1 MLYYKTSFL
10 HTSSSFFKQKSHW
23 LCLFIVWHAIFFSVL
38 THAATPEQIENIQKA
53 AQAHVLETIEQPLG
67 GEIVA
72 TPGRIDSRVH
82 ATDCPSGLQTSSS
95 ATRNTSSNVTV
106 LVECPEDNWR
116 IYIPVRMSV
125 SMPLVTA
132 TRPLTRGSLVEAND
146 VTMTMVDRNRAR
158 RGGFSDMSNVVGAK
172 LKRNVKLGDVI
183 ERNDVCVVC
192 RNEKVVIRAV
202 KGEMIISTKGTALS
216 DGANG
221 DQVRVK
227 NDKSQRIIEGI
238 VTGVAEI
245 TVNF

>member
-10 HTSSSFFKQKSHW
+10 HTSSRTFGQKCHW

-72 TPGRIDSRVH
+72 TPGRIDSRIH
-82 ATDCPSGLQTSSS
+82 ATDCPSPLETSSS
-95 ATRNTSSNVTV
+95 TTRNTSSNVTV

-116 IYIPVRMSV
+116 IYVPVRMSI
-125 SMPLVTA
+125 SMPLVTV
-132 TRPLTRGSLVEAND
+132 TRPLSRGSLVEAHD
-146 VTMTMVDRNRAR
+146 VTMTMVDKNRAR
-158 RGGFSDMSNVVGAK
+158 RGGFSDMNNVVGAK

-202 KGEMIISTKGTALS
+202 KGEMTISTKGTALS